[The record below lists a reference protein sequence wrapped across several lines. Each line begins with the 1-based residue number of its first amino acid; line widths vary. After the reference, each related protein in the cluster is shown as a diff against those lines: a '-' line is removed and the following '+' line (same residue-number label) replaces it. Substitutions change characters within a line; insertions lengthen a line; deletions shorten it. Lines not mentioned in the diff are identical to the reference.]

1 MKHKKLW
8 ISLGI
13 VGGVLLVVFV
23 LCLTLF
29 RVKNVTLDFASETK
43 YYNQDAQNEL
53 LSQINVSKS
62 IFTVNKKELIQ
73 KIEAQNEY
81 IKVINIETVFPNR
94 LVIHCTERQELYVL
108 KSENNLFFVDEDFK
122 ILKITSNIGGLG
134 QSIDDYLNARKL
146 GDPIYL
152 ENIIIKNPGATVGE
166 FLVVQESE
174 IIKNIY
180 ASFFVNNRDI
190 GELKYMIK
198 KIALSHEM
206 NYYTVHNEAVL
217 TITLN
222 NDFKTEIY
230 LPKSNLNKKVQI
242 MLLSIAELSPEKFAD
257 YTLKIEENP
266 ENSKLFVN
274 FVKKQST

>member
-29 RVKNVTLDFASETK
+29 RVKNITLDFASETK

-73 KIEAQNEY
+73 KIESENEY
-81 IKVINIETVFPNR
+81 IKVINIETVFPNK

-134 QSIDDYLNARKL
+134 QSIDDYLNARNL

-152 ENIIIKNPGATVGE
+152 ENVIIENPGATVGE
-166 FLVVQESE
+166 FLDVQESE

-180 ASFFVNNRDI
+180 ASFFINNRDI

-198 KIALSHEM
+198 KITLSHEM

-217 TITLN
+217 TLTLN

-274 FVKKQST
+274 FVKKQSA

>member
-29 RVKNVTLDFASETK
+29 RVKNITLDFASETK

-73 KIEAQNEY
+73 KIESENEY
-81 IKVINIETVFPNR
+81 IKVINIETVFPNK

-134 QSIDDYLNARKL
+134 QSIDDYLDARNL

-152 ENIIIKNPGATVGE
+152 ENVIIKNPGATVGE
-166 FLVVQESE
+166 FLDVQESE

-198 KIALSHEM
+198 KITLSHEM

-217 TITLN
+217 TLTLN

-274 FVKKQST
+274 FVKKQSA

>member
-13 VGGVLLVVFV
+13 IGGVLLVVFV

-73 KIEAQNEY
+73 KIESQNEY
-81 IKVINIETVFPNR
+81 IKVINIETVFPNG

-134 QSIDDYLNARKL
+134 QSIDDYLNARNL

-166 FLVVQESE
+166 FLDVQESE

-198 KIALSHEM
+198 KITLSHEM